1 MGAGLHSPDC
11 KEFPMRLYTQMIRL
25 AILATLVGT
34 AAVCGGW
41 KWEGL
46 AL

>member
-1 MGAGLHSPDC
+1 MGAGLQSPDL
-11 KEFPMRLYTQMIRL
+11 KEFPMRLCTQMIRL
-25 AILATLVGT
+25 AIFAGLVGT

-46 AL
+46 PL